1 MEREEQAAKASF
13 TRYQEQSL
21 PKSFRWREG
30 IICFFFA
37 LILSS
42 EFPIAKFI
50 FGRDSTLNFSDP
62 DEFYYIP
69 LARSMGSQPFLEFI
83 TSGLAAKNISQNSEI
98 QTSVISK
105 PRFLVP
111 YDLTF
116 YLLGRL
122 IILSGI
128 SLASF
133 AYLLDVASITLG
145 LWIFWRLFFQF
156 GLTYQ
161 NSFFGA
167 AWSVVFP
174 WILSPHQAN
183 LTPEIRLGAFQFFP
197 PSADIFPSIP
207 LARFGSTQL
216 SVLLFGLSLTYL
228 LRIFI
233 VNQGEARKH
242 GRGFEIVKAGVIW
255 GVSIYVYAFSFIII
269 SLFWAITS
277 LFTLRRFSTRQWL
290 TYVGALGGLA
300 MSIALPG
307 AVILWA
313 SAGCYESNLVSN
325 HSIHHL
331 YVYSLEW
338 ILIGVIALALN
349 MKAISS
355 VVRRIALIIFV
366 SAFALHLAFL
376 IQPLTGKLTTPYHFH
391 LFYLTPL
398 FSGLVA
404 GAIAESM
411 SKWANRQYNFT
422 VLLGVVLFGLS
433 VSNIGSI
440 QQFVTANSE
449 SQMIQS
455 VAALPKS
462 SVVAS
467 IDFLHAFRRKGSS
480 SIDIRWSGL
489 LLPTLGPVVF
499 PPNFNL
505 NRVLSSEYPPYLS
518 NELLLGWIYSGD
530 LNLAGPCP
538 EHPPTYIGDLP
549 TGIVMWVT
557 YQRIAF
563 CQAGDALLSQRTQSE
578 RNQLLCDLAKRPT
591 NQITHIIHDTEIVKK
606 PPSLWDGKTDE
617 IWHSTDGR
625 YRLLRVDWALMV
637 EEACAGSNG
646 TTT

>member
-1 MEREEQAAKASF
+1 M
-13 TRYQEQSL
+13 

-30 IICFFFA
+30 VICFFFA

-62 DEFYYIP
+62 DEFYYVP

-83 TSGLAAKNISQNSEI
+83 TSGLAAKNMSRNSEG

-145 LWIFWRLFFQF
+145 LLIFWRLFFQI

-161 NSFFGA
+161 TSFFGA

-183 LTPEIRLGAFQFFP
+183 LTPEIRFGAFQFFP

-228 LRIFI
+228 FRIFI
-233 VNQGEARKH
+233 LNQGETRKQ

-255 GVSIYVYAFSFIII
+255 GLSIYVYAFSFIII
-269 SLFWAITS
+269 SLFWAITPF
-277 LFTLRRFSTRQWL
+277 FTLRRFSTRQWL
-290 TYVGALGGLA
+290 TYVGALGVAA

-307 AVILWA
+307 AAILWA
-313 SAGCYESNLVSN
+313 SAGSYESNLVSN

-338 ILIGVIALALN
+338 MSIGVIALAVY

-355 VVRRIALIIFV
+355 VIRRIALIIFV
-366 SAFALHLAFL
+366 SALSLHLAFL

-391 LFYLTPL
+391 IFYLTPL

-404 GAIAESM
+404 GAIAESI
-411 SKWANRQYNFT
+411 SKWANRQYNLI

-433 VSNIGSI
+433 VSNVGSI
-440 QQFVTANSE
+440 KQFVTANSE

-455 VAALPKS
+455 IAALPKS

-467 IDFLHAFRRKGSS
+467 IDFLHAFRRKGTS
-480 SIDIRWSGL
+480 SIDITRSGL
-489 LLPTLGPVVF
+489 LLPTLGPVIF
-499 PPNFNL
+499 PSNFNL
-505 NRVLSSEYPPYLS
+505 NRVLISEYPAYLS

-538 EHPPTYIGDLP
+538 EHPPTYIEDLP
-549 TGIVMWVT
+549 TGIVMWVV

-563 CQAGDALLSQRTQSE
+563 CQAGDALLSRRTQPE
-578 RNQLLCDLAKRPT
+578 RNQLLCDLTKRPS
-591 NQITHIIHDTEIVKK
+591 NQITHIIHDTEIVKE
-606 PPSLWDGKTDE
+606 PPSLWDGKTYE

-625 YRLLRVDWALMV
+625 YRLLRVDWHQMI
-637 EEACAGSNG
+637 EDACAGSNG